1 MRLLEKIA
9 RTFFYILIV
18 FIIFLVIIVLFNFF
32 QINILKKQYTNFCG
46 FTIFEVTTGSMS
58 GTIEINDV
66 VLVKITKD
74 VTKNDIITFI
84 NKNEVITHRV
94 IAENENELFTKGD
107 ANNGEAMPI
116 QKSNVIGKVVKI
128 FPKFGIWIK
137 VISDVKVVGSII
149 VTIILFGMAISSKD
163 EKKEHKKKKSFS
175 KFMRN
180 RREKRNGKSKEKKES

>member
-1 MRLLEKIA
+1 MRLLKKIA

-107 ANNGEAMPI
+107 ANNGEDMPI

-128 FPKFGIWIK
+128 FPKFGIWI
-137 VISDVKVVGSII
+137 KVVGSII